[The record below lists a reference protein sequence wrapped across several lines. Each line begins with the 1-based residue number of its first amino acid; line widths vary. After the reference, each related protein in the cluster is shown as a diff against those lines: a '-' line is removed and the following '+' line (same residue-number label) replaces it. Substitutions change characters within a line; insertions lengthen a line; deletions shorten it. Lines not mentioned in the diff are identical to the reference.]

1 MKRDEFIKS
10 QMIYRP
16 TIPSV
21 KIKGNKKIMI
31 EIDEQRM
38 VNKFEDPK
46 RIKIT
51 CFDFQLAETLER
63 YKSRNPIIIKEWS

>member
-1 MKRDEFIKS
+1 MEREEFIKS

-38 VNKFEDPK
+38 VNKFEEPK
-46 RIKIT
+46 RLKIT
-51 CFDFQLAETLER
+51 CFDFQLVETLER
-63 YKSRNPIIIKEWS
+63 YKSRNPKIIKEWS